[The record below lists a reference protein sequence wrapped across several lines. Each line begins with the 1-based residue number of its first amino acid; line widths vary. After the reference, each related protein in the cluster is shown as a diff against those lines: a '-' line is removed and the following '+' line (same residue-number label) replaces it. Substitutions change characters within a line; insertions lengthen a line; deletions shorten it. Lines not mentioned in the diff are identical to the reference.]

1 MSLSRLQKSSKL
13 SGLLLLVLVHSVNE
27 LFPQNAETNLNI
39 SRNASDSRTPENSRR
54 LPRAQSQGDI
64 EGLYREGLIALQN
77 GDWLQGLI
85 TFEKVSWLNSEY
97 KDVQNKLADAQFN
110 LNKKLQTASQSGSGM
125 SFLLILGWSLFFSAL
140 PVIGLFLL
148 SPTARGRYYLM
159 QGKYGKAVVT
169 FENILSKHPEKFR
182 IYQILANIYLFDNRK
197 DEQALEVFE
206 MILRLNLFPER
217 NQEINSIVANH
228 YLSKGRSDTIAIEV
242 MEKELNTK
250 IMKIK
255 NG

>member
-1 MSLSRLQKSSKL
+1 MSISRLQKSTKL
-13 SGLLLLVLVHSVNE
+13 SGLLLLLLIQSVND
-27 LFPQNAETNLNI
+27 LFPQNTVTNLNV
-39 SRNASDSRTPENSRR
+39 SRNASDRRTQENSRT

-64 EGLYREGLIALQN
+64 EGLYQEGVLALQN
-77 GDWLQGLI
+77 GDWLQALI
-85 TFEKVSWLNSEY
+85 TFEKVNWLNSEY

-110 LNKKLQTASQSGSGM
+110 LNKKHQAASQSGSGM
-125 SFLLILGWSLFFSAL
+125 NFFLILGWSFFFSAL

-148 SPTARGRYYLM
+148 SPNARGRFYLM
-159 QGKYGKAVVT
+159 QGEYGKAAAT
-169 FENILSKHPEKFR
+169 FENILSKHPEKLR

-197 DEQALEVFE
+197 DEQALGVFE
-206 MILRLNLFPER
+206 MVLRLNLFPER

-228 YLSKGRSDTIAIEV
+228 YLSKGRSDAVAIEV

-250 IMKIK
+250 IMKMK